1 MNFEKSLKQSGKTLT
16 QYANELSK
24 LGPTGEQAFLNVAN
38 AITQAELP
46 LKRSNKLLT
55 ELWVT
60 MQNTAR
66 WQLTSSA
73 LHGFMGA
80 LSTAYGYS
88 KSLNASLNNIRIVS
102 GESAEEMAEFA
113 KQANKAAKSLS
124 TTTTDYTDAALI
136 YYQQGN
142 NFFVENF

>member
-1 MNFEKSLKQSGKTLT
+1 MAS
-16 QYANELSK
+16 
-24 LGPTGEQAFLNVAN
+24 
-38 AITQAELP
+38 AIAQTEMP
-46 LKRSNKLLT
+46 LRRSNKLLT

-60 MQNTAR
+60 LKNTAR
-66 WQLTSSA
+66 WQLTSSG
-73 LHGFMGA
+73 LHEFMGM

-136 YYQQGN
+136 YYQ
-142 NFFVENF
+142 